1 MVEGWSNGRWYAEGS
16 PQGESAGWQ
25 DDGVG
30 VDWVCIGLGWG
41 SGMAAEG
48 RRSGGGERMLEKIFF
63 LYIVFILYLCLCTFR
78 GTKMLIIYK

>member
-1 MVEGWSNGRWYAEGS
+1 MVEGWSNGRRYADGS

-48 RRSGGGERMLEKIFF
+48 RRSGGGESMMEKIFF
-63 LYIVFILYLCLCTFR
+63 RILFLFCIFAFVPFGAQRC
-78 GTKMLIIYK
+78 

>member
-16 PQGESAGWQ
+16 PQGKSAGWQ
-25 DDGVG
+25 DDEVG
-30 VDWVCIGLGWG
+30 VNWVWMGFGKDGGGTTVGWG
-41 SGMAAEG
+41 REDV
-48 RRSGGGERMLEKIFF
+48 GENIF